1 MPSQIPEDEA
11 STIVHYDTEVT
22 HFQTLSGKEE
32 YTVNPTLE
40 MLAATKEIHFQE
52 QEEAEN
58 GTSKTKE
65 IFHEQEEAEMALP
78 YRGKDAQL
86 NLKIHAG
93 SS

>member
-32 YTVNPTLE
+32 YTVNPTFK

-52 QEEAEN
+52 QEEAE
-58 GTSKTKE
+58 
-65 IFHEQEEAEMALP
+65 MALP
-78 YRGKDAQL
+78 YRGKDAQQ
-86 NLKIHAG
+86 
-93 SS
+93 

>member
-1 MPSQIPEDEA
+1 M
-11 STIVHYDTEVT
+11 T

-32 YTVNPTLE
+32 YTVNPTLK
-40 MLAATKEIHFQE
+40 MLAATKEIRFQE

-78 YRGKDAQL
+78 YRGKDAQQIITEPQDPCWVL
-86 NLKIHAG
+86 VED
-93 SS
+93 SE